1 LDVNTPALRIIDANA
16 NRALEALRVL
26 EDLARFALDDGE
38 LSEGL
43 KRLRHELSEAIP
55 AELGKRLASRD
66 TPGDVGTRIT
76 TPRELERASLGAVA
90 AANASR
96 LAEALRSMEEVAKTM
111 PTGNAPALEAIRYRS
126 YTLSQRVMMRMGS
139 PRRRQ
144 WRVCV
149 LITASVCTRHD
160 WLTVAR
166 HALEGGAEAIQLRE
180 KDLPEGELLRRAR
193 GLVKLAR
200 EINPE
205 AAVVI
210 NDRVDIALLSD
221 ADGVHVGQDDLAIED
236 VRRLAG
242 FSLMV
247 GVSTGSV
254 EQAAAAARAGADVI
268 GIGPMYATTTK
279 HKPVIAGPGLVS
291 AVMKDAAAAHV
302 PHLAIGGITVERVA
316 ELREAGCRGVAV
328 SAAVCSAADPREA
341 TRALVRAME
350 G

>member
-1 LDVNTPALRIIDANA
+1 M
-16 NRALEALRVL
+16 L

-43 KRLRHELSEAIP
+43 KRLRHDLSEAIP
-55 AELGKRLASRD
+55 AEIGRRLASRD
-66 TPGDVGTRIT
+66 TLGDVGTRIS
-76 TPRELERASLGAVA
+76 TPREQERASLGAVA

-111 PTGNAPALEAIRYRS
+111 PTGHAPALEAIRYRS
-126 YTLSQRVMMRMGS
+126 YTLAQRLMTRMGS
-139 PRRRQ
+139 HRRRQ

-149 LITASVCTRHD
+149 LITSSVCTRHD

-166 HALEGGAEAIQLRE
+166 EALEGGADALQLRE
-180 KDLPEGELLRRAR
+180 KDLPDGELLRRAR
-193 GLVKLAR
+193 ALVALSR
-200 EINPE
+200 EVNPQ
-205 AAVVI
+205 AAIVI
-210 NDRVDIALLSD
+210 NDRVDIALLAG
-221 ADGVHVGQDDLAIED
+221 ADGVHVGQDDMAIEE

-242 FSLMV
+242 FSLLV

-291 AVMKDAAAAHV
+291 QVLKDTAAAQV

-316 ELREAGCRGVAV
+316 ELRGAGCRGVAV
-328 SAAVCSAADPREA
+328 SAAVCAAERPREA
-341 TRALVRAME
+341 AAALVKAME